1 MGEAGRFQE
10 VTRNRGWSTEMLD
23 NVAVKNRVYGLIE
36 LDVTNAREY
45 IRGYR
50 ERTGETLSF
59 TGWFIKCVG
68 KAVGEDKQLNAF
80 RKGRNRFVVFDDV
93 DVSIVVEREVAGER
107 LPMPYVIRKANQKSF
122 RQIHDEIRAAQKQEI
137 NKPGAL
143 GNENMPWFARA
154 FQVLPGFLRKIGWWK
169 FRRDPFLKKKLMGT
183 VGVTA
188 VGMFGEFGGWPVNI
202 GFHSLK
208 FALGGVSRRQILVDG
223 KPATREYLSVTLMFD
238 HDVIDGAPA
247 ARFTARL
254 AQLVQEGH
262 GPQSNIGAHAGSIS
276 HSPATSRP
284 LRLLQYSL

>member
-1 MGEAGRFQE
+1 MGEIGSFQE

-36 LDVTNAREY
+36 LDVTKARDY

-59 TGWFIKCVG
+59 TGWFIKCVA

-107 LPMPYVIRKANQKSF
+107 LPVPYVIRRANQKSF
-122 RQIHDEIRAAQKQEI
+122 RQIHEEIRVVQKQEI

-143 GNENMPWFARA
+143 GNENMPWLVRVFQA
-154 FQVLPGFLRKIGWWK
+154 FPGFLRKIGWWK
-169 FRRDPFLKKKLMGT
+169 FRQDPFLKKKVMGT

-202 GFHSLK
+202 GFHSLE
-208 FALGGVSRRQILVDG
+208 FALGGISRRQILVDG
-223 KPATREYLSVTLMFD
+223 KPETREFLNVTLMFD

-254 AQLVQEGH
+254 AQLVQEGY
-262 GPQSNIGAHAGSIS
+262 G
-276 HSPATSRP
+276 
-284 LRLLQYSL
+284 LLEQ